1 MERSK
6 AQIGHEVECTDRW
19 EIPVE
24 LRGWIDRVIVP
35 ILVKEFLR
43 AESLQKDGEHG

>member
-6 AQIGHEVECTDRW
+6 AQIGHEVERT

-43 AESLQKDGEHG
+43 AESLQKGGEHG